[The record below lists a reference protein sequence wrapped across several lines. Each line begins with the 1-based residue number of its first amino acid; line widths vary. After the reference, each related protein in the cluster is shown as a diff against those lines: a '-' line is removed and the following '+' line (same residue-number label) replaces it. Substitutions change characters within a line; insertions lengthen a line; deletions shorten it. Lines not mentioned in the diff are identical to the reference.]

1 LIDDKSNHLEPD
13 IRFYLNNSTLL
24 VEFASM
30 TTMFGLTVLAR
41 GQRWTAGRD
50 EDVSMFSFP
59 NYSVWTYDWNNE
71 DDTPGGGK
79 AIDPDND
86 LDWEIELVQR
96 WMNGELLRFIDIV
109 GTCDLIGVRDYFVID
124 LHPREEVVISRRY
137 GLKDGIERSWEL
149 LAEELGVTP
158 ERIKQVASEALET
171 IINRRGSVSED
182 SHLAAEQRNSPLAQ
196 LEGFAR
202 TFWRNELMPH
212 DFGSTYVSL
221 DTLCYLS
228 FLYLASDFPDIE
240 SPGLKEVPG
249 GYVEVA
255 SNIDL
260 LLGKLSRRMIKL
272 QPRRDFN
279 QSRQFDLRQADW
291 SYLSE
296 RARVADSRL
305 ESLLEEKEDYF
316 KHLESWS
323 DSELLDCLALSVQID
338 SIFESE
344 EDWHWQDK
352 NPMLFFLS
360 NEQRQFGKFKQVLEN
375 EIRRR

>member
-1 LIDDKSNHLEPD
+1 MIDDKTNHLEPD
-13 IRFYLNNSTLL
+13 IRLYLNNTTKL

-30 TTMFGLTVLAR
+30 TTMFTFTVLAR

-50 EDVSMFSFP
+50 EDISTFTFP
-59 NYSVWTYDWNNE
+59 NYSVWTYDWSNE
-71 DDTPGGGK
+71 DDTPGSGK
-79 AIDPDND
+79 GIDPDND
-86 LDWEIELVQR
+86 LEWEIELIQR
-96 WMNGELLRFIDIV
+96 WINGESLRFIDIV
-109 GTCDLIGVRDYFVID
+109 GTCDLVGVRDYFVID
-124 LHPREEVVISRRY
+124 LNPRQEAVVSRRY
-137 GLKDGIERSWEL
+137 GLNDGIERSWEL
-149 LAEELGVTP
+149 VAEELGVTP
-158 ERIKQVASEALET
+158 ERIKQIAAEALES
-171 IINRRGSVSED
+171 IINRRPSHPVD
-182 SHLAAEQRNSPLAQ
+182 SHLAMEQRNSPLTQ

-202 TFWRNELMPH
+202 TFWRKEVMPH
-212 DFGSTYVSL
+212 DFGSTYLSL

-260 LLGKLSRRMIKL
+260 LLGKLSRRMLNLEPI
-272 QPRRDFN
+272 RDFN

-291 SYLSE
+291 SYLTE
-296 RARVADSRL
+296 RARMADSLL
-305 ESLLEEKEDYF
+305 ESLLEEKEDYS
-316 KHLESWS
+316 KQLESWS
-323 DSELLDCLALSVQID
+323 DSELLDCLALSVQMG

>member
-1 LIDDKSNHLEPD
+1 
-13 IRFYLNNSTLL
+13 
-24 VEFASM
+24 
-30 TTMFGLTVLAR
+30 MFGLTVLAR
-41 GQRWTAGRD
+41 GQSWTAGRD
-50 EDVSMFSFP
+50 EDVSRFTFP

-79 AIDPDND
+79 DIDPDNE
-86 LDWEIELVQR
+86 LDWQIELVQR
-96 WMNGELLRFIDIV
+96 WMNGEFLRFIDIV

-124 LHPREEVVISRRY
+124 LHPREEAVISRRY
-137 GLKDGIERSWEL
+137 GLNDGIERSWEL

-158 ERIKQVASEALET
+158 ERIKQVASEALESM
-171 IINRRGSVSED
+171 INRRPSSSVD
-182 SHLAAEQRNSPLAQ
+182 SHLAMEQRNSPLAQ

-202 TFWRNELMPH
+202 TFWRKELKPH

-228 FLYLASDFPDIE
+228 FLYLVSDFPDIE

-272 QPRRDFN
+272 QPIRDFN
-279 QSRQFDLRQADW
+279 QSRQFDLRQENW
-291 SYLSE
+291 SSLTD
-296 RARVADSRL
+296 RARMADSLL
-305 ESLLEEKEDYF
+305 ESLLEEKENYS

-323 DSELLDCLALSVQID
+323 DSELLDCFALTVQID

-344 EDWHWQDK
+344 EDWQDK
-352 NPMLFFLS
+352 NPMIFFLS
-360 NEQRQFGKFKQVLEN
+360 NDQRQFRRFKQELEN